1 MDDEWMGSWI
11 NGRIN
16 DGWVSRWMKGKGKI
30 DGWMDR

>member
-11 NGRIN
+11 SGRIN
-16 DGWVSRWMKGKGKI
+16 DGWVSGWMKGRK

>member
-16 DGWVSRWMKGKGKI
+16 DGWVSRWMKGRK
-30 DGWMDR
+30 DRWMDG

>member
-16 DGWVSRWMKGKGKI
+16 DGWVSGWMKGRK